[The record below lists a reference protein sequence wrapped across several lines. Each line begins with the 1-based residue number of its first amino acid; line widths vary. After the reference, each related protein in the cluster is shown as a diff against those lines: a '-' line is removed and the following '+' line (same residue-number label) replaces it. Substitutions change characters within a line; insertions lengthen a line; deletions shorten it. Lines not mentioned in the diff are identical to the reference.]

1 MSERKWKMT
10 DSGAAVYSTKTP
22 DTPLPALDA
31 MDEVVERLTIHSAHY
46 PDLRV
51 LLAAYQLVR
60 EERDDLRE
68 FADKV
73 REIDPIMARMIANG
87 I

>member
-1 MSERKWKMT
+1 M
-10 DSGAAVYSTKTP
+10 A
-22 DTPLPALDA
+22 DA
-31 MDEVVERLTIHSAHY
+31 TMDDVVRRLTIHSAHY

-87 I
+87 IGPRTGGTE